1 MEQTRKL
8 VLPGEIIRPH
18 NPVIVVQ
25 RRLEGLQLIA
35 DGESVVVEGFD
46 MRSLTHPPAD
56 FSGLNLKLS
65 FEIGADCLKF
75 EGHTFAIRR
84 P

>member
-1 MEQTRKL
+1 MKAERL
-8 VLPGEIIRPH
+8 VLPNGIISPYT
-18 NPVIVVQ
+18 PIIVVQ
-25 RRLEGLQLIA
+25 RRLEGVRLIA
-35 DGESVVVEGFD
+35 DGESLVVEGFD

-56 FSGLNLKLS
+56 LSGLSS
-65 FEIGADCLKF
+65 FEIRNDCLKF